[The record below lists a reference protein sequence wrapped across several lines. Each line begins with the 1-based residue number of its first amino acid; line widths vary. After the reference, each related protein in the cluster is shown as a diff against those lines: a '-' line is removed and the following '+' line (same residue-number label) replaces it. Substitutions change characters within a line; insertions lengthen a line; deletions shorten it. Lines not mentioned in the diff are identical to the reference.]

1 MGTGRILKDQ
11 DVLMM
16 SAYYIS
22 HLHLYIL
29 VVQKVV
35 QDKSKFGCEKCLE
48 GLFEGG
54 EKTALWTR
62 CRR

>member
-1 MGTGRILKDQ
+1 MPCKLMFNNIKFIKGLLRKGSERIGTGRILKDQ

-29 VVQKVV
+29 VV
-35 QDKSKFGCEKCLE
+35 
-48 GLFEGG
+48 
-54 EKTALWTR
+54 
-62 CRR
+62 